1 MLTFLF
7 NRLNTYQDHAP
18 REIRQCG
25 LSFIGVS
32 AEVPDFMRRQM
43 AEAARVKLYDS
54 CLGIEDDLTGA
65 ISDAADL
72 DAQQLLVSVGS
83 CCDRGRDERLSVEH
97 VLRLRGA
104 CAARGLELLLTNRR
118 PFDAEVSVSA
128 AKLMRLCSAADV
140 RIAFDV
146 GASHASLKALEDFYD
161 LSGRIAALLLN
172 DNLGREALCPVGHED
187 YIPGSVPDDMRQPGY
202 GSAPYAA
209 LAEAA
214 RTLIPDAPMYIN
226 GQKHGHAKL
235 DRVLLETNILL
246 AGKVPINPA
255 GGYHGLREDGRLWI

>member
-1 MLTFLF
+1 MLTFLL

-25 LSFIGVS
+25 LPFIGVS

-43 AEAARVKLYDS
+43 ADAAPVKLFDS
-54 CLGIEDDLTGA
+54 CLSIADDLAEAIGAAAETGA
-65 ISDAADL
+65 EQLVASAGSFCDA
-72 DAQQLLVSVGS
+72 
-83 CCDRGRDERLSVEH
+83 GRDERNALERVKEI
-97 VLRLRGA
+97 REA
-104 CAARGLELLLTNRR
+104 CAQRGLELLLTNRR
-118 PFDAEVSVSA
+118 PFDADVSVSA
-128 AKLMRLCSAADV
+128 AKLLRLCENTDV

-161 LSGRIAALLLN
+161 LSGRIAAILLN

-187 YIPGSVPDDMRQPGY
+187 YVPGSVPDDMRQPGY
-202 GSAPYAA
+202 GSAPFVV

-214 RTLIPDAPMYIN
+214 RALVPDAPMYIN

-235 DRVLLETNILL
+235 DKVLLETNVLL
-246 AGKVPINPA
+246 AGRVPINPA
-255 GGYHGLREDGRLWI
+255 GGSIGKREDGRILV